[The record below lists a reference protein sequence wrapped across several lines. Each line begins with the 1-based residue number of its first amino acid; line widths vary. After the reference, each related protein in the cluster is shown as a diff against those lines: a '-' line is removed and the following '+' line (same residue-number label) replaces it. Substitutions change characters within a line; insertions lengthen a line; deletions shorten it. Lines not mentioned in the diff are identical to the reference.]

1 MKNEFELIGRIT
13 QKPELIKT
21 KLEGVYFTLAN
32 VAISKRVKQ
41 DNGEFKEYTDFIKV
55 SYFRKTAEFIGNY
68 INVGDLVLIK
78 GHIKVKKDYD
88 EVRRINLYTNE
99 LIGDS
104 IKILARSNKSKESKE
119 NNQDDEIQKEIDEYK
134 ENQTDFKQV
143 GFKTSIKTDE
153 LEFTEDDLPF

>member
-13 QKPELIKT
+13 KKPELIKT
-21 KLEGVYFTLAN
+21 KLENVSFALAN
-32 VAISKRVKQ
+32 VAISKRIKQ

-55 SYFRKTAEFIGNY
+55 SYFRKPAEFIANY

-78 GHIKVKKDYD
+78 GHIKIKKDYD
-88 EVRRINLYTNE
+88 ELRRTNIYTNE

-104 IKILARSNKSKESKE
+104 IKILARSNKSKEKQE
-119 NNQDDEIQKEIDEYK
+119 DDEIQKEIDEYK
-134 ENQTDFKQV
+134 ESQSDFKQV

-153 LEFTEDDLPF
+153 LEFDEFDLPF

>member
-21 KLEGVYFTLAN
+21 KLENVSFALAN
-32 VAISKRVKQ
+32 VAISKRIKQ

-55 SYFRKTAEFIGNY
+55 SYFRKPAEFIANY

-88 EVRRINLYTNE
+88 EVRRMNLYTNE

-104 IKILARSNKSKESKE
+104 IKILARSNKSKEK
-119 NNQDDEIQKEIDEYK
+119 QDDEIQKEIDEYK
-134 ENQTDFKQV
+134 ESQSDFKQV

-153 LEFTEDDLPF
+153 LEFDEFDLPF

>member
-32 VAISKRVKQ
+32 IAISKRIRQ
-41 DNGEFKEYTDFIKV
+41 ENGEYKEYTDFIKV
-55 SYFRKTAEFIGNY
+55 SYFRKPAEFIANY
-68 INVGDLVLIK
+68 VNIGDLVLLK
-78 GHIKVKKDYD
+78 GHIKIKKDFD
-88 EVRRINLYTNE
+88 TERMTNLYSNE

-143 GFKTSIKTDE
+143 GFKESIKTDE
-153 LEFTEDDLPF
+153 IEFTEDDLPF